1 MNTHLPNTQP
11 RISPVIHNTAILS
24 GNLSADPRPMAL
36 RDGTQIVCLTIVQH
50 HMINGRKERYWFRI
64 HIQGDMVNDV
74 VSMLR
79 KGDRAGFSGMLVSR
93 NYVRDDNRMFHIMEM
108 EAHEF
113 WVEKKCSRPRTNE
126 DMIELMD

>member
-1 MNTHLPNTQP
+1 MNTEVIATQP
-11 RISPVIHNTAILS
+11 RLSPAIHNTAILS
-24 GNLSADPRPMAL
+24 GNLSADPRPIAL
-36 RDGTQIVCLTIVQH
+36 RNGTQIVCLTIVQH
-50 HMINGRKERYWFRI
+50 HHINGRKERYWFRI

-74 VSMLR
+74 INMLR

-113 WVEKKCSRPRTNE
+113 WLEKKCSRQRS
-126 DMIELMD
+126 DDDFIELLD